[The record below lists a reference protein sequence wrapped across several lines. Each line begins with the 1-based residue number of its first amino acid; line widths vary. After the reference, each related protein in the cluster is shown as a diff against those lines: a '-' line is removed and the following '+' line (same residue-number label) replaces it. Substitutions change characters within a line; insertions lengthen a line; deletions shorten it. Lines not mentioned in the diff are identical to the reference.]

1 MTETMNSLAS
11 IKEIEFIIKKPAH
24 KKQPSKP
31 RSIHWQILPS
41 IYGINHTN
49 STESISKDKGNGNI
63 SQIIFRIIL
72 P

>member
-1 MTETMNSLAS
+1 MNSLAS
-11 IKEIEFIIKKPAH
+11 IKEIEFIIKNLPTH
-24 KKQPSKP
+24 KKTSKP
-31 RSIHWQILPS
+31 RSIHWQILTS

-63 SQIIFRIIL
+63 SQIILRIIL